1 MRCFVAVWPPD
12 DVLDDLA
19 ALPRPAATY
28 ARWSTRDQWHV
39 TLRFFGE
46 LDEAGV
52 AAATQALSE
61 AAGSFGA
68 SPARSPARSLAR
80 SLARSPGEPP
90 GGTAGNSAG
99 APAGSPGALHK
110 PHNSAG
116 APTGSSGSLLVAH
129 GGPATRFMGPGLVVW
144 PVEGLDDLA
153 RALQRATAEIGK
165 PAPHRPFHG
174 HVTLAR
180 APGDADLRRT
190 DLGHAGRLLARLER
204 SWPVGSFALVES
216 QLRPGG
222 SVYTDLAT
230 FSLASPA
237 AGG

>member
-1 MRCFVAVWPPD
+1 MRCFVAVWPPE
-12 DVLDDLA
+12 DVLDALA
-19 ALPRPAATY
+19 ALPRPAAAY

-52 AAATQALSE
+52 AAAAKALHE
-61 AAGSFGA
+61 AEGLPA
-68 SPARSPARSLAR
+68 SP
-80 SLARSPGEPP
+80 
-90 GGTAGNSAG
+90 
-99 APAGSPGALHK
+99 
-110 PHNSAG
+110 
-116 APTGSSGSLLVAH
+116 LVAH

-153 RALQRATAEIGK
+153 RAVERATAQIGQ
-165 PAPHRPFHG
+165 PAPQRPFQG

-180 APGDADLRRT
+180 ARGDADLRRT
-190 DLGHAGRLLARLER
+190 DLGQAGRLLTPLER

-216 QLRPGG
+216 RLRSGG
-222 SVYTDLAT
+222 SVYTDFAT

-237 AGG
+237 AQS